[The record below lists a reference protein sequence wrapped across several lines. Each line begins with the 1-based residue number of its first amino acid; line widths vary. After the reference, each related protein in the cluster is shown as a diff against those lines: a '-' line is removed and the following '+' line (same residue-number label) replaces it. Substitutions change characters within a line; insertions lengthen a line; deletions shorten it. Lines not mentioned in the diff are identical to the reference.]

1 VIRRWGRY
9 ALLAYPL
16 RIQLPFTVA
25 WAAGLTALFASV
37 TGAVDRWHPGPGLA
51 ITTVTLVVDMLLM
64 RALDDIRDQDYDRAH
79 HPERPL
85 PAGVVRERDL
95 VTLAAVGAAVLL
107 LLNAAR
113 GVVALALLVQ
123 FGYTA
128 AVIAADRLAGW
139 PDGEQLA
146 LHLAVNLPIQTLI
159 SLYVYAGFLRAE
171 HGHPTAPGLLAVLS
185 ATLGGLCLEL
195 GRKAT
200 RTPRPGERTYVT
212 ALGPSGTSLTALGC
226 AVAAA
231 GLALAILRPWDPGAP
246 GHGAGWLVL
255 APCALPAAAAARF
268 ASGSLTW
275 PVTLTRSYVP
285 AMYASFLAVCWISK
299 GGPA

>member
-1 VIRRWGRY
+1 MIGRWGRY
-9 ALLAYPL
+9 ALIAYPL
-16 RIQLPFTVA
+16 RVQLPFTVA
-25 WAAGLTALFASV
+25 WAVGLTALFAGV
-37 TGAVDRWHPGPGLA
+37 TGAVDRWRPGSGLA
-51 ITTVTLVVDMLLM
+51 VTTITLVVGMLLM

-95 VTLAAVGAAVLL
+95 MALAAVGAAFLL
-107 LLNAAR
+107 LLNAGR
-113 GVVALALLVQ
+113 GVAALALLVV

-139 PDGEQLA
+139 PDAERPA

-171 HGHPTAPGLLAVLS
+171 HGHPTVPGLLSVVV

-195 GRKAT
+195 GRKTT

-231 GLALAILRPWDPGAP
+231 GLALALLRPWDPGSP

-268 ASGSLTW
+268 AAGSPNW